1 MYTYNHRTH
10 SCLTQVGTYL
20 ASSVPVTPHVRLD
33 RYCTTCRHFFPI
45 SAHEDTHYTPAEGTL
60 AGASG
65 PPVCTPLIHRQE
77 VDKNTELYLG
87 LRVYAI
93 FDRIYVYTHS
103 LSTSLSFFVVSAI
116 NYVIVTELIASNIDT
131 VVQRR
136 LVMSGYNRRMDELT
150 ES

>member
-1 MYTYNHRTH
+1 M
-10 SCLTQVGTYL
+10 
-20 ASSVPVTPHVRLD
+20 
-33 RYCTTCRHFFPI
+33 
-45 SAHEDTHYTPAEGTL
+45 
-60 AGASG
+60 
-65 PPVCTPLIHRQE
+65 
-77 VDKNTELYLG
+77 DKNTELYLG

-93 FDRIYVYTHS
+93 FDRIYVHTLS

-136 LVMSGYNRRMDELT
+136 LVMSGYNRRMGKLT

>member
-1 MYTYNHRTH
+1 M
-10 SCLTQVGTYL
+10 
-20 ASSVPVTPHVRLD
+20 
-33 RYCTTCRHFFPI
+33 
-45 SAHEDTHYTPAEGTL
+45 
-60 AGASG
+60 
-65 PPVCTPLIHRQE
+65 
-77 VDKNTELYLG
+77 DKNTELYLG

-103 LSTSLSFFVVSAI
+103 LSTSLSFFIVSAI

-136 LVMSGYNRRMDELT
+136 LVMSGYNRRMGELT